1 MSSELTIDRVH
12 KLIYRGIEMGLLH
25 VCAGPD
31 HLSALATLSSNNSWR
46 AVSLGIRWGA
56 GHSAALIIVTI
67 IFLILKGNLDLH
79 LMERYANGFVG
90 FFMII
95 LGLFGVRQAYTLH
108 KEKQDKRNEEIDHHN
123 NSNNNNDG
131 AVENGEKLT
140 LIDTHS
146 NSDDINSDDNNNNN
160 NRLLTPG
167 QLKGKE
173 REKGLFDSV
182 SMKDPWTQ
190 QLVAFSIGIVHGV
203 AGPGGVLGVLPAV
216 EMTNPS
222 ASLIYLSAFV
232 FTSTICMGIFAAAY
246 GEATKRLSTTTEKME
261 FILSCFSS
269 CVSVL
274 VGIIWLSLSL
284 AGKLQD
290 FFD

>member
-1 MSSELTIDRVH
+1 MSHHVLTLDHIH

-31 HLSALATLSSNNSWR
+31 HLSALATLASNNSWR

-67 IFLILKGNLDLH
+67 IFLVLKGNLDLH

-108 KEKQDKRNEEIDHHN
+108 KEKQDKRNEEIDNNNNNSIENGEILKLIDTHDNTNDINFDNN
-123 NSNNNNDG
+123 NSNNNG
-131 AVENGEKLT
+131 
-140 LIDTHS
+140 S
-146 NSDDINSDDNNNNN
+146 
-160 NRLLTPG
+160 LTPG
-167 QLKGKE
+167 QLKGRE
-173 REKGLFDSV
+173 RHKGLFDSV

-190 QLVAFSIGIVHGV
+190 QLVAFTIGIVHGV